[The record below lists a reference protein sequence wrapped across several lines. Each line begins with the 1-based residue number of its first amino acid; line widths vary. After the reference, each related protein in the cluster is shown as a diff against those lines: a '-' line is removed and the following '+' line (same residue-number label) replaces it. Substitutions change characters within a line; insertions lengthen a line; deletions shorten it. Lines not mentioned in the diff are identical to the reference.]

1 MKLSDK
7 LLYVLSFGTRVP
19 LKPAAATTPVKKPA
33 DNLEAGKLALRVLK
47 GRQRFKALKAD
58 AIKAID
64 EKNATID
71 LLSTYLLV
79 AIAKNDGTLLVQKDV
94 LDTMKAKLPT
104 LGIKT
109 IPVEDSP
116 GDITL
121 KIVDMSKNMEDLQ
134 KKFAAAM
141 QAKAQVQNEE

>member
-1 MKLSDK
+1 MKL
-7 LLYVLSFGTRVP
+7 V
-19 LKPAAATTPVKKPA
+19 
-33 DNLEAGKLALRVLK
+33 DNLLSAFGRKKAKVVETPKKTENVEAGKLAIRVLK

-94 LDTMKAKLPT
+94 LDTMKSKLST

-109 IPVEDSP
+109 IPVKDSP
-116 GDITL
+116 GDFEL
-121 KIVDMSKNMEDLQ
+121 KIVDMSKNLEDLQ
-134 KKFAAAM
+134 KKFAEAM

>member
-1 MKLSDK
+1 MKLLDR
-7 LLYVLSFGTRVP
+7 LLKRWN
-19 LKPAAATTPVKKPA
+19 PAPVKAEPTPVQKPA
-33 DNLEAGKLALRVLK
+33 DNPEAGKLALRVLK
-47 GRQRFKALKAD
+47 GRKRYKALKAD

-94 LDTMKAKLPT
+94 LDTMRSKLTT

-109 IPVEDSP
+109 VPVPDSP

-121 KIVDMSKNMEDLQ
+121 KIVDMSKNLEDLQ
-134 KKFAAAM
+134 KKFAEAM